1 MRHILTLLI
10 AFHWMAVFALLAMV
24 SALNPEHGILAA
36 LSFLGAAPTPDAF
49 FSGGGLLATGFF
61 SFAFAV
67 AGVLFLWTLATA
79 LFSEGFPY
87 GDSERVAR
95 IAFSAAIGVFS
106 LLLLCGVSPPIPGL
120 FLTSAIAIAALL
132 ASYLAVFAERWAET
146 ILTAPSDADLR
157 AAARVVAA
165 GAAHSAMLGHISGR
179 ATPTAAPRGAG

>member
-49 FSGGGLLATGFF
+49 GDGGLLATGFF

-79 LFSEGFPY
+79 LFSGRFPY
-87 GDSERVAR
+87 GDCERVAR
-95 IAFSAAIGVFS
+95 IAFGAGVGVFS

-132 ASYLAVFAERWAET
+132 TSYLAVFAERWAET

-157 AAARVVAA
+157 AAARVMAA

-179 ATPTAAPRGAG
+179 TTPTAVPRGAG